1 MSSSGTL
8 TDMGGKAGGFSAMP
22 GGPRWPHR
30 LALATACATFLL
42 ILAGGL
48 VTNTG
53 AGLAVPDWPTTFGH
67 NMFLFP
73 WSGMVGGIF
82 YEHSHRLLGS
92 AVGLLTLALA
102 AALWRW
108 EPRRWVRR
116 LGAAA
121 VAAVVLQG
129 VLGGL
134 RVVLV
139 QDNLAI
145 VHGML
150 AQAFFALVA
159 GVALFTSPAWTR
171 MPEGPL
177 PGDGGRLGALS
188 LSIAVVVYVQIF
200 FGALLTHLGARLDA
214 HLATAGLLSVLA
226 PLLAARAW
234 RRRAGVPHLVRPAIL
249 LCVLLALQLLLGLG
263 SFLARFTGVPLPL
276 GQLSVLAL
284 PVAHRLNAG
293 LLLVTGIVLTSGA
306 LRATGWP
313 RGRTGLVGAE
323 RPSLAQAVQKGPGAR
338 RRAMR
343 RLRRTPGTPQGAR
356 ERANAADGPFSAA
369 CWTGCPRR

>member
-1 MSSSGTL
+1 MASSETL
-8 TDMGGKAGGFSAMP
+8 TDMRRKDGVVSANPDGSGGW
-22 GGPRWPHR
+22 RWCHR
-30 LALATACATFLL
+30 IALATACATFLL

-92 AVGLLTLALA
+92 AVGLLTLALG
-102 AALWRW
+102 AALRRW

-121 VAAVVLQG
+121 VAGVVLQG
-129 VLGGL
+129 ILGGL

-150 AQAFFALVA
+150 AQAFFGLVA
-159 GVALFTSPAWTR
+159 GMALFTSGTWMR
-171 MPEGPL
+171 MPGRPL
-177 PGDGGRLGALS
+177 PGDDGRLGALS
-188 LSIAVVVYVQIF
+188 LSIAVLIYVQIF

-214 HLATAGLLSVLA
+214 HLATAGLLSLLV
-226 PLLAARAW
+226 PLMAARVW
-234 RRRAGVPHLVRPAIL
+234 RRRVAIPHLVRPAIL
-249 LCVLLALQLLLGLG
+249 LCGLLAFQLLLGLG
-263 SFLARFTGVPLPL
+263 AYVGRFTGVPLPL
-276 GQLSVLAL
+276 GQFSVLAL

-293 LLLVTGIVLTSGA
+293 LLLVTGVVLASGA
-306 LRATGWP
+306 LRATGRP
-313 RGRTGLVGAE
+313 RRRTGVEKL
-323 RPSLAQAVQKGPGAR
+323 STQA
-338 RRAMR
+338 
-343 RLRRTPGTPQGAR
+343 
-356 ERANAADGPFSAA
+356 AA
-369 CWTGCPRR
+369 

>member
-1 MSSSGTL
+1 MSSRGTL
-8 TDMGGKAGGFSAMP
+8 TAMGRKGGAFSAIP
-22 GGPRWPHR
+22 EGSGGRSWSHR
-30 LALATACATFLL
+30 IALAAACATFLL

-92 AVGLLTLALA
+92 AVGVLTLALG

-129 VLGGL
+129 ILGGL

-159 GVALFTSPAWTR
+159 GVALVTSRGWAR
-171 MPEGPL
+171 MPEGVPASD
-177 PGDGGRLGALS
+177 DGRMGGLAL
-188 LSIAVVVYVQIF
+188 VVTALLYVQIF
-200 FGALLTHLGARLDA
+200 FGALLTHVGARLDA
-214 HLATAGLLSVLA
+214 HLATAGLLSLLA
-226 PLLAARAW
+226 PLLAARVW
-234 RRRAGVPHLVRPAIL
+234 RRRAEHPHLVRPAIL
-249 LCVLLALQLLLGLG
+249 LIALLALQLLLGLG
-263 SFLARFTGVPLPL
+263 AYLARFTGVPLPL
-276 GQLSVLAL
+276 GQFSVLAFA
-284 PVAHRLNAG
+284 VAHRLNAG
-293 LLLVTGIVLTSGA
+293 LLLATSLAVTLPA
-306 LRATGWP
+306 LRTAGW
-313 RGRTGLVGAE
+313 RLGRTGHDWISTQVPA
-323 RPSLAQAVQKGPGAR
+323 
-338 RRAMR
+338 
-343 RLRRTPGTPQGAR
+343 
-356 ERANAADGPFSAA
+356 
-369 CWTGCPRR
+369 

>member
-1 MSSSGTL
+1 
-8 TDMGGKAGGFSAMP
+8 MGGKGRAFSAIP
-22 GGPRWPHR
+22 DGSGGRSWPHR
-30 LALATACATFLL
+30 IALATACATFLL
-42 ILAGGL
+42 LLAGGL

-92 AVGLLTLALA
+92 AVGVLALA
-102 AALWRW
+102 LGAALWRW

-116 LGAAA
+116 LGAVA

-134 RVVLV
+134 RVVLM

-159 GVALFTSPAWTR
+159 GVALVTSRGWIR
-171 MPEGPL
+171 MPQGAPAA
-177 PGDGGRLGALS
+177 DAGRLGGLAL
-188 LSIAVVVYVQIF
+188 LVTVLLYLQIF
-200 FGALLTHLGARLDA
+200 FGALLTHIGARLDA
-214 HLATAGLLSVLA
+214 HLATAGVLSLLV
-226 PLLAARAW
+226 PLLAARVW
-234 RRRAGVPHLVRPAIL
+234 RRRAGLPHLVRPAIL
-249 LCVLLALQLLLGLG
+249 LGALLALQFLLGLG
-263 SFLARFTGVPLPL
+263 AYLARFTGVSLPL

-293 LLLVTGIVLTSGA
+293 LLLVTSLVLT
-306 LRATGWP
+306 LRAFRTAGW
-313 RGRTGLVGAE
+313 RLGRTDPDRVFTQVPA
-323 RPSLAQAVQKGPGAR
+323 
-338 RRAMR
+338 
-343 RLRRTPGTPQGAR
+343 
-356 ERANAADGPFSAA
+356 
-369 CWTGCPRR
+369 

>member
-1 MSSSGTL
+1 
-8 TDMGGKAGGFSAMP
+8 MGRKGGEFSAIP
-22 GGPRWPHR
+22 VGWDGRRWPHR
-30 LALATACATFLL
+30 IALATACATFLL

-92 AVGLLTLALA
+92 AVGILTLALG

-121 VAAVVLQG
+121 VAAVLLQG
-129 VLGGL
+129 ILGGL

-139 QDNLAI
+139 QDSLAI

-150 AQAFFALVA
+150 AQGFFALVA
-159 GVALFTSPAWTR
+159 GMALFTSEAWIR
-171 MPEGPL
+171 MPERPL
-177 PGDGGRLGALS
+177 PGDDGRVGALS
-188 LSIAVVVYVQIF
+188 LFIAVLVYVQIF

-214 HLATAGLLSVLA
+214 HLATAGALSLLV
-226 PLLAARAW
+226 PLLAARVW
-234 RRRAGVPHLVRPAIL
+234 RRRAVVPHLVRPAIL
-249 LCVLLALQLLLGLG
+249 LCGLLAFQLLLGLG
-263 SFLARFTGVPLPL
+263 AYLGRFTGFPLPL
-276 GQLSVLAL
+276 GQFSVLAL

-293 LLLVTGIVLTSGA
+293 LLLVTGALLASVA
-306 LRATGWP
+306 LRTAGWP

-323 RPSLAQAVQKGPGAR
+323 KPSLAQAAQKGSDAR
-338 RRAMR
+338 RRAQR
-343 RLRRTPGTPQGAR
+343 RLRRTPGTPQGVR
-356 ERANAADGPFSAA
+356 ERANAAGGPFSAA
-369 CWTGCPRR
+369 CRTGCPRG